1 MTKVIN
7 AYTGLCK
14 NCHKCEQIHSL
25 TDDDSEI
32 AVCYACGKVE
42 FKNEFDAL
50 KFITELIEDGIEKE
64 DEITEVLTS
73 KLSDH
78 YGYLDFVDEVTLA
91 ALLVKS
97 LYDEA
102 VFRAGANK
110 QEARDY
116 YRSREMDLADA
127 REGRW

>member
-7 AYTGLCK
+7 SYTGLCK
-14 NCHKCEQIHSL
+14 SCHKCEQIHSL
-25 TDDDSEI
+25 TDDNSEM

-64 DEITEVLTS
+64 DEIAEVLTS

-78 YGYLDFVDEVTLA
+78 YGHLDFVDVESLA
-91 ALLVKS
+91 GLLVKS

-102 VFRAGANK
+102 VFRAEANK
-110 QEARDY
+110 QAAEENEAERG
-116 YRSREMDLADA
+116 MALADA
-127 REGRW
+127 MAGRW